1 MTKVISFYSDV
12 NEEKYYS
19 KCAERLKED
28 CSRLS
33 IDLYLEEKKSL
44 GSYRNNC
51 LSKPQ
56 FIKDK
61 LEQFKEPLVWVDVD
75 TVFRR
80 YPDSFDQ
87 VPENVDV
94 AFSSSMGNLR
104 GMKASPLYFSYN
116 ERSMFFIDEWINRSA
131 RVLSE
136 MDTNFD
142 HEVLFGIF
150 DTCKQMVSYGVF
162 PPTYCVWPQQVN
174 EHTVIEKGLSDVPD
188 KIEVLKKMGID
199 GDLLKMQTVGIL

>member
-61 LEQFKEPLVWVDVD
+61 LEQFKEPLLSIRIQQMLMFPFPRRWV
-75 TVFRR
+75 T
-80 YPDSFDQ
+80 
-87 VPENVDV
+87 
-94 AFSSSMGNLR
+94 
-104 GMKASPLYFSYN
+104 
-116 ERSMFFIDEWINRSA
+116 
-131 RVLSE
+131 SE
-136 MDTNFD
+136 
-142 HEVLFGIF
+142 E
-150 DTCKQMVSYGVF
+150 
-162 PPTYCVWPQQVN
+162 
-174 EHTVIEKGLSDVPD
+174 
-188 KIEVLKKMGID
+188 
-199 GDLLKMQTVGIL
+199 